1 MKKIL
6 FSLLLLCSTS
16 AFAARDVVIVIPN
29 VPTTDEVKEKA
40 KNMWD
45 TTVEVTKEGTRKA
58 GEVTGRVLEQA
69 GEKLQE
75 YSRPEPSVTD
85 TTTNDNVIID
95 KSTDNLNT
103 N

>member
-6 FSLLLLCSTS
+6 FSLLILSSTS

-29 VPTTDEVKEKA
+29 VPTSEEVKEKA

-75 YSRPEPSVTD
+75 YSRPEPEPI
-85 TTTNDNVIID
+85 NPNENIIID
-95 KSTDNLNT
+95 KSNDLPSQK
-103 N
+103 

>member
-6 FSLLLLCSTS
+6 FSLLILSSTS

-29 VPTTDEVKEKA
+29 VPTSEEVKEKA

-75 YSRPEPSVTD
+75 YSRPEPEP
-85 TTTNDNVIID
+85 TNPNENIIID
-95 KSTDNLNT
+95 KSNDPPSQK
-103 N
+103 